1 MKCLSVCQQFAELI
15 VQGKKTIELRKW
27 NTKFRWEFL
36 VHAPQKIRL
45 DECKRLKIQPEMTVG
60 AIIGKVELIDVREYE
75 NTAQIKIDSKK
86 HLASNDESGNKYGFI
101 LQNPKQLR
109 VPIPCNGQL
118 NFFEFKPE
126 LTKINEIKTELF
138 EEEHRYMW
146 INHHWSS
153 TRS

>member
-1 MKCLSVCQQFAELI
+1 MKCLSVCQPFAELI

-27 NTKFRWEFL
+27 NTKFRGEFL

-45 DECKRLKIQPEMTVG
+45 DECKRLKMQPEMTVG

-86 HLASNDESGNKYGFI
+86 HLASNDESDNKYGFI

-146 INHHWSS
+146 INHH
-153 TRS
+153 

>member
-1 MKCLSVCQQFAELI
+1 MKCLSVCQPFAELI

-27 NTKFRWEFL
+27 NTKFRGEFL

-45 DECKRLKIQPEMTVG
+45 DDCKRLKMKPEMTVG
-60 AIIGKVELIDVREYE
+60 AIIGKVELIDVKEYE
-75 NTAQIKIDSKK
+75 NAVQIKIDSKK
-86 HLASNDESGNKYGFI
+86 HLASNDGSSSKYGFI

-109 VPIPCNGQL
+109 IPIPCSGKL
-118 NFFEFKPE
+118 NFFEFRPE

-146 INHHWSS
+146 INHH
-153 TRS
+153 

>member
-1 MKCLSVCQQFAELI
+1 MKCLSVCQPFAELI

-27 NTKFRWEFL
+27 NTKFRGEFL

-60 AIIGKVELIDVREYE
+60 AIIGKVELIGVREYE

-109 VPIPCNGQL
+109 VPIQCNGQL

-146 INHHWSS
+146 INHH
-153 TRS
+153 

>member
-1 MKCLSVCQQFAELI
+1 MKCLSVCQPFAELI

-27 NTKFRWEFL
+27 NTKFRGEFL

-45 DECKRLKIQPEMTVG
+45 HDCQRLKIKPEMTVG

-146 INHHWSS
+146 INHH
-153 TRS
+153 

>member
-1 MKCLSVCQQFAELI
+1 MKCLSVCQPFAKLI

-27 NTKFRWEFL
+27 NTKFRGEFL

-45 DECKRLKIQPEMTVG
+45 DDCKRLKIKPEMTVG
-60 AIIGKVELIDVREYE
+60 AIIGKVELIDVKEYE
-75 NTAQIKIDSKK
+75 NSTQIKIDLKK
-86 HLASNDESGNKYGFI
+86 HLALNDISENKYGFI
-101 LQNPKQLR
+101 LQNPKELKI
-109 VPIPCNGQL
+109 PIPCSGQL

-146 INHHWSS
+146 INHH
-153 TRS
+153 

>member
-1 MKCLSVCQQFAELI
+1 MKCLSVCQPFAELI

-27 NTKFRWEFL
+27 NTKFRGEFL

-146 INHHWSS
+146 INHH
-153 TRS
+153 

>member
-1 MKCLSVCQQFAELI
+1 MKCLSVCQPFAELI

-27 NTKFRWEFL
+27 NTKFRGEFL

-45 DECKRLKIQPEMTVG
+45 EDCKRLKIKPQMIVG
-60 AIIGKVELIDVREYE
+60 AIIGKVELLDVKEYE
-75 NTAQIKIDSKK
+75 NAVQIKIDSKK
-86 HLASNDESGNKYGFI
+86 HLASNDGSGSKYGFI

-109 VPIPCNGQL
+109 IPIPCSGQL
-118 NFFEFKPE
+118 NFFEFRPE

-146 INHHWSS
+146 INHH
-153 TRS
+153 